1 MSEPRPPAA
10 PVTDPAPDSQVST
23 EAPAPAPP
31 PASDSF
37 SVTEAPAPA
46 QAPPPA
52 PDSSSVTD
60 APAPDSFSVTA
71 PSFSVPVP
79 GVPGEMLLQEPIGE
93 VTPAPVPSY
102 IDNFAIF
109 DQKMYSLGMKR
120 SDTQPYT
127 RANGNCGPEGIYL
140 ESLNILTRN

>member
-1 MSEPRPPAA
+1 MSEPRPPA

-23 EAPAPAPP
+23 EAPAPAP
-31 PASDSF
+31 
-37 SVTEAPAPA
+37 
-46 QAPPPA
+46 APPPA
-52 PDSSSVTD
+52 SDSSSVTD

-71 PSFSVPVP
+71 PSFSVPVL
-79 GVPGEMLLQEPIGE
+79 GVPEEMLLQEPIGE

-109 DQKMYSLGMKR
+109 DQKIYSLGMKR
-120 SDTQPYT
+120 SDTQRYT
-127 RANGNCGPEGIYL
+127 KANGNCGPEGIYL

>member
-1 MSEPRPPAA
+1 MSEPRPPA

-23 EAPAPAPP
+23 EAPAPAPAPP

-37 SVTEAPAPA
+37 SVTDAP
-46 QAPPPA
+46 APPPA

-71 PSFSVPVP
+71 PSFSVPVL
-79 GVPGEMLLQEPIGE
+79 GVPEEMLLQEPIGE